1 MTDSQRP
8 GYLYVL
14 LATLLWSANFV
25 IAKDLSHSVPP
36 VTLAFMRWLIAL
48 LALTPFAIRSFL
60 DSRSLVRQHLW
71 YLIQAAFFGVTVFNT
86 LIYIAGRSTSAVNM
100 SLISISSP
108 IFMILFSVLFRNEI
122 ISIRKLM
129 GTLVILTGVLL
140 LLTKGNLQ
148 VLTNLTFTRGDLWML
163 LAAISFAIYSMFV
176 QSRPPA
182 ISTTVFLFSTF
193 LLGVIMLVPFFAWE
207 TLALQVDWVTGKS
220 LGAVLYLGIFASL
233 VSFMLWNKAVALI
246 GVSNAGLVY
255 YLLPVF
261 SGLLAFIFLGENIGV
276 FQVLSMGLIV
286 SGLLITSRGK
296 R

>member
-48 LALTPFAIRSFL
+48 LALTPFAVRTFL

-71 YLIQAAFFGVTVFNT
+71 YLTQAAFFGVTVFNT

-129 GTLVILTGVLL
+129 GTLVILIGVLL
-140 LLTKGNLQ
+140 LLTKGNPE
-148 VLTNLTFTRGDLWML
+148 VLTTLTFTRGDLWML
-163 LAAISFAIYSMFV
+163 LAAISFATYSMFV

-193 LLGVIMLVPFFAWE
+193 LLGVIMLVPFFVWE
-207 TLALQVDWVTGKS
+207 TLAFQVDWITWKS
-220 LGAVLYLGIFASL
+220 MGAVVYLGIFASL

-246 GVSNAGLVY
+246 GMSNAGLVY